1 MTKKRQ
7 GADIR
12 AQSKRQANAFWKLL
26 RANKLDGGRVDKSQ
40 RKLSEQYKQHTNGY
54 LRLDAIR
61 EYFKI
66 VLHRRLAAETG
77 ASTSKVTWV

>member
-26 RANKLDGGRVDKSQ
+26 RANTLDGGRVDKSQ
-40 RKLSEQYKQHTNGY
+40 RKLSEQYKQHTMDTY
-54 LRLDAIR
+54 VLTQYVSISKL
-61 EYFKI
+61 FSI
-66 VLHRRLAAETG
+66 VG
-77 ASTSKVTWV
+77 

>member
-7 GADIR
+7 AADIR

-40 RKLSEQYKQHTNGY
+40 RKLSEQYKQHTMDTY
-54 LRLDAIR
+54 VLTQYVSISKL
-61 EYFKI
+61 FSI
-66 VLHRRLAAETG
+66 VG
-77 ASTSKVTWV
+77 